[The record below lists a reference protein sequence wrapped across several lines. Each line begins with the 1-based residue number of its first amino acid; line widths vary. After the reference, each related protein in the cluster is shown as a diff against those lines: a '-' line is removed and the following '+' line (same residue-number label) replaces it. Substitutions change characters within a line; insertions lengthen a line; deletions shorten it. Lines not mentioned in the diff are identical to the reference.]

1 MIKTYAE
8 LKEENRLLKE
18 ELNMYISRE
27 RKLERIINEYNDIF
41 NKNKVILARYYKEMS
56 EKK

>member
-1 MIKTYAE
+1 MQK
-8 LKEENRLLKE
+8 LKEENRLLKQ
-18 ELNMYISRE
+18 ELTMYISRE
-27 RKLERIINEYNDIF
+27 RKLERIIKEYNDIF